1 MANPNVQYLIDWCNA
16 NHIAIR
22 RNNEVFFVNESTLV
36 RPEYVLKN
44 NIFIDLVNK
53 SEINER
59 YIQICK
65 DFSLSFGS
73 IILMSFESLP
83 NINGITKEM
92 FEQRYDIK
100 F

>member
-1 MANPNVQYLIDWCNA
+1 MANPNVQYLIDWCNV
-16 NHIAIR
+16 NNIAIK
-22 RNNEVFFVNESTLV
+22 RNNEVFFVNESTLI

-44 NIFIDLVNK
+44 NIFIDLVDK
-53 SEINER
+53 SEINDR

-73 IILMSFESLP
+73 IILMSFDSIPSL
-83 NINGITKEM
+83 TKFSKAE
-92 FEQRYDIK
+92 FEERYDIK